1 MLCFK
6 VVVEKVVERS
16 AQPLVRP
23 PTINPQLAAKFH
35 SHGDPACRVYSLRD
49 LGLYGHMLRVSNFF
63 TDRISQSSRS
73 FLKQEDCV
81 PVQAVEAGPT
91 DLVSLGRSDSRGRAR

>member
-1 MLCFK
+1 MAIRH
-6 VVVEKVVERS
+6 VAS
-16 AQPLVRP
+16 
-23 PTINPQLAAKFH
+23 T
-35 SHGDPACRVYSLRD
+35 LRD

-81 PVQAVEAGPT
+81 PVRAVEAAT
-91 DLVSLGRSDSRGRAR
+91 DRSGLTRPVGLARARPMSVGPKPKGGHIVDEHLIAASAVAWGCAVTL